1 MARRVPDERPPD
13 QVVGELMRTHG
24 DRILRLC
31 FVYLHDLHLAEDALQ
46 ETFLKAWGGYHTF
59 RGDADPLT
67 WLSRIAINVC
77 KDLHKSAWH
86 RHVNLA
92 LSLDSL
98 PEPRQMLC
106 TDIQAQAK
114 DADKDFMQ
122 AWNLLVGHR
131 MRYAASYR
139 VMARDVKNALVRY
152 RAGEMAGLLE
162 VRGRLREFDYDLSR
176 KVLDHIEVTADG
188 KLAVIF
194 LTGTRVTV

>member
-1 MARRVPDERPPD
+1 LARRVPDERPPD

-46 ETFLKAWGGYHTF
+46 ETFLKAWRGYHTF

-98 PEPRQMLC
+98 PEPSTPAIE
-106 TDIQAQAK
+106 TDDTMIKSVMALPRK
-114 DADKDFMQ
+114 LREVV
-122 AWNLLVGHR
+122 LLVYYTGLEKEE
-131 MRYAASYR
+131 AAKALGISLPTVYR
-139 VMARDVKNALVRY
+139 RLNKAQDILKQ
-152 RAGEMAGLLE
+152 ELE
-162 VRGRLREFDYDLSR
+162 GWHDE
-176 KVLDHIEVTADG
+176 T
-188 KLAVIF
+188 
-194 LTGTRVTV
+194 